1 MLAAIVRGVA
11 IGSLYSLF
19 AIALAVLHRGT
30 RSISFAHG
38 ELGAVAAFVGAAAIA
53 TGWPWLAAAGAGVL
67 LVAVLGGAFAVLS
80 RRLPNDGVTMPV
92 ATSALL
98 LLIVAI
104 ETKLVGVSPRT
115 VPQPVDAIGPSIA
128 GYHLSPSLL
137 GGLGC
142 TVAIVLAWS
151 VFVRTDAGLVL
162 EAVAADPAIAS
173 TRGVRVRVVQA
184 ATWATSAAI
193 SAVAALL
200 LAASIGAFVP
210 GTMTS
215 FFVRALAA
223 MLLGGAGR
231 VLGAAIGG
239 MGVGIVEQTA
249 EHLFL
254 TSGIPGL
261 KTLAVLALILAVLG
275 TRRHGVVGAA
285 R

>member
-53 TGWPWLAAAGAGVL
+53 AGWPWLAAAGAGVL
-67 LVAVLGGAFAVLS
+67 LVALLGATFAVLS
-80 RRLPNDGVTMPV
+80 RRLPTDGVTLPV

-98 LLIVAI
+98 LLLVAM

-115 VPQPVDAIGPSIA
+115 VPQPVDAIGPSLA

-137 GGLGC
+137 AAIGC
-142 TVAIVLAWS
+142 SVVLVLAWGA
-151 VFVRTDAGLVL
+151 FVRTDAGLVL
-162 EAVAADPAIAS
+162 ESVAADPAVAS
-173 TRGVRVRVVQA
+173 TRGVRVDAVRA

-193 SAVAALL
+193 SGVAALL

-231 VLGAAIGG
+231 VLGAALGG
-239 MGVGIVEQTA
+239 VAVGIVEQMA
-249 EHLFL
+249 EHLLL

-261 KTLAVLALILAVLG
+261 KTLAVLALILLVLG
-275 TRRHGVVGAA
+275 TRRHRLAGVA